1 MPLPKISTPTYE
13 LVLPSTGK
21 KIKYRPFL
29 VREEKVLVLAL
40 ESQDTKQITSA
51 IKSTLKE
58 CIQTR
63 GVKVEDLPTFDIEY
77 IFLNIRGKSVGE
89 AIDLVVTCPDDEKTT
104 VPTKIYIDEIEVK
117 KDKSHKNEIKLDERL
132 TLKMKYPSL
141 ERFIQI
147 NFDFGNDETT
157 TEQTF
162 DIVASSIDIVYDED
176 EVWAASDCTKKELKD
191 WVESLN
197 SQQFKEIEG
206 FFATMPKLSHTFT
219 VINPTT
225 EVESEVT
232 LEGLS
237 DFFE

>member
-29 VREEKVLVLAL
+29 VREEKILVLAL
-40 ESQDTKQITSA
+40 ESQDMKQITSA

-63 GVKVEDLPTFDIEY
+63 GVKVEELPTFDIEY

-89 AIDLVVTCPDDEKTT
+89 AVDLVVTCPDDEKTT
-104 VPTKIYIDEIEVK
+104 VPVKIYIDEIEVK
-117 KDKSHKNEIKLDERL
+117 KDKKHKNEIKLDSKL

-141 ERFIQI
+141 DRFIQS
-147 NFDFGNDETT
+147 NFDFGTDETT

-162 DIVASSIDIVYDED
+162 DIVASSIDIVYDDD
-176 EVWAASDCTKKELKD
+176 EVWAASDCTKKELKE

-197 SQQFKEIEG
+197 SQQFKEIEE

>member
-1 MPLPKISTPTYE
+1 M
-13 LVLPSTGK
+13 
-21 KIKYRPFL
+21 
-29 VREEKVLVLAL
+29 
-40 ESQDTKQITSA
+40 
-51 IKSTLKE
+51 
-58 CIQTR
+58 
-63 GVKVEDLPTFDIEY
+63 
-77 IFLNIRGKSVGE
+77 
-89 AIDLVVTCPDDEKTT
+89 VTCPDDEKTT

-197 SQQFKEIEG
+197 SQQFKEIES

>member
-29 VREEKVLVLAL
+29 VREEKILVLAL
-40 ESQDTKQITSA
+40 ESQDMKQITSA

-63 GVKVEDLPTFDIEY
+63 GVKVEELPTFDIEY

-89 AIDLVVTCPDDEKTT
+89 AVDLVVTCPDDEKTT
-104 VPTKIYIDEIEVK
+104 VPVKIYIDEIEVK
-117 KDKSHKNEIKLDERL
+117 KDKKHKNEIKLDSKL

-141 ERFIQI
+141 DRFIQS
-147 NFDFGNDETT
+147 NFDFGTDETT

-162 DIVASSIDIVYDED
+162 DIVASSIDMVYDED

-197 SQQFKEIEG
+197 SQQFKEIES

>member
-29 VREEKVLVLAL
+29 VREEKILVLAL
-40 ESQDTKQITSA
+40 ESQDMKQITSA

-63 GVKVEDLPTFDIEY
+63 GVKVEELPTFDIEY

-89 AIDLVVTCPDDEKTT
+89 AVDLVVTCPDDEKTT
-104 VPTKIYIDEIEVK
+104 VPVKIYIDEIEVK
-117 KDKSHKNEIKLDERL
+117 RDKNHKNEIKLDSKL

-141 ERFIQI
+141 DRFIQS
-147 NFDFGNDETT
+147 NFDFGTDETT

-197 SQQFKEIEG
+197 SQQFKEIEE

>member
-1 MPLPKISTPTYE
+1 MTLPKISTPTYE

-29 VREEKVLVLAL
+29 VREEKILVLAL
-40 ESQDTKQITSA
+40 ESQDMKQITSA

-63 GVKVEDLPTFDIEY
+63 GVKVEELPTFDIEY

-89 AIDLVVTCPDDEKTT
+89 AVDLVVTCPDDEKTT
-104 VPTKIYIDEIEVK
+104 VPVKIYIDEIEVK
-117 KDKSHKNEIKLDERL
+117 KDKKHKNEIKLDSKL

-141 ERFIQI
+141 DRFIQS
-147 NFDFGNDETT
+147 NFDFGTDETT

-162 DIVASSIDIVYDED
+162 DIVASSIDMVYDED
-176 EVWAASDCTKKELKD
+176 EIWAASDCTKKELKE

-197 SQQFKEIEG
+197 SQQFKEIEE